1 MNDLICDKL
10 KEFFNLQDII
20 ETDNLL
26 YKLKKAKVYNF
37 IEYSLCSF

>member
-10 KEFFNLQDII
+10 KEIFNLQDII
-20 ETDNLL
+20 EMDNLL
-26 YKLKKAKVYNF
+26 YKSKKAKVYNF